1 MTLGDNAVN
10 WMARF
15 CARPSSLVRER
26 SQLENPERCVFEC
39 GTAVLGAHG
48 EEDWDKPA
56 DQRAEPGA
64 ASPVTRELS

>member
-15 CARPSSLVRER
+15 CALPSSLVRER
-26 SQLENPERCVFEC
+26 SQLENPERCVFERD
-39 GTAVLGAHG
+39 TAVPWAHG
-48 EEDWDKPA
+48 EEGWDRPA

-64 ASPVTRELS
+64 VSPVTRELS